1 VFGISFE
8 ELIVLMILA
17 LILFGP
23 EKLPEYAEK
32 IGRLVAKIRQSSEE
46 VTQQFH
52 AAYHNYKPPDP
63 YHEITKSLETSFCP
77 HCGQR
82 LEQEFTFCPKCGQ
95 RLKEDPDYGK
105 TRAS

>member
-1 VFGISFE
+1 MFGISFE
-8 ELIVLMILA
+8 ELIVLLILA

-32 IGRLVAKIRQSSEE
+32 IGRLVAKIRQSSQE

-52 AAYHNYKPPDP
+52 EAYHNYQPPNP
-63 YHEITKSLETSFCP
+63 IEELPKSPATSFCP

-82 LEQEFTFCPKCGQ
+82 LDQTFTFCPKCGQ
-95 RLKEDPDYGK
+95 RLHEESGHSK
-105 TRAS
+105 TPAT

>member
-32 IGRLVAKIRQSSEE
+32 LGRVVAKLRQSSQE

-52 AAYHNYKPPDP
+52 EAYHSYTPPNP
-63 YHEITKSLETSFCP
+63 LQESTPQSFCH

-82 LEQEFTFCPKCGQ
+82 LEQEFTFCPKCGR
-95 RLKEDPDYGK
+95 RLKEESDYSQPV
-105 TRAS
+105 AS

>member
-8 ELIVLMILA
+8 ELIVLMVLA

-32 IGRLVAKIRQSSEE
+32 IGRLVAKVRQSSQE

-52 AAYHNYKPPDP
+52 EAYHNYKPPDL
-63 YHEITKSLETSFCP
+63 HEELQKSPATSFCTQ
-77 HCGQR
+77 CGQR
-82 LEQEFTFCPKCGQ
+82 LEQEFMFCPKCGQ
-95 RLKEDPDYGK
+95 RLKQEGDYGK
-105 TRAS
+105 TLVS

>member
-32 IGRLVAKIRQSSEE
+32 IGRLVAKVRQSSQE

-52 AAYHNYKPPDP
+52 EAYHNYKPPDP
-63 YHEITKSLETSFCP
+63 YAELQNSPATSFCTQ
-77 HCGQR
+77 CGQR
-82 LEQEFTFCPKCGQ
+82 LEQEFMFCPKCGQ
-95 RLKEDPDYGK
+95 RLKQEGDYGK
-105 TRAS
+105 TLAS

>member
-1 VFGISFE
+1 MFGISFE
-8 ELIVLMILA
+8 ELIVLLVLA

-32 IGRLVAKIRQSSEE
+32 LGRLVAKLRQTSQE

-52 AAYHNYKPPDP
+52 EAYHDYKLPNPLEEPPP
-63 YHEITKSLETSFCP
+63 RSFCS

-82 LEQEFTFCPKCGQ
+82 LEQEFAFCPRCGQ
-95 RLKEDPDYGK
+95 RLKAESHYDQPVGP
-105 TRAS
+105 

>member
-8 ELIVLMILA
+8 ELIVLLILA

-32 IGRLVAKIRQSSEE
+32 LGRLVAKVRQSSQE

-52 AAYHNYKPPDP
+52 EAYHSYTPPNP
-63 YHEITKSLETSFCP
+63 LQEEAAPSFCT

-82 LEQEFTFCPKCGQ
+82 LEQEFAFCPKCG
-95 RLKEDPDYGK
+95 RRVKEESHYGQPW
-105 TRAS
+105 AS